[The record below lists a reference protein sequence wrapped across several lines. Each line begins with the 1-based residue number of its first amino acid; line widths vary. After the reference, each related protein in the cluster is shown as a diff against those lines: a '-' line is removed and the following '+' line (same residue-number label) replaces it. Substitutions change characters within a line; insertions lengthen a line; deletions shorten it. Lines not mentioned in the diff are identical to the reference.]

1 MEEMDWVTQVISEL
15 RGLRSEV
22 NLPPAAKVQL
32 LVKDASPEARTR
44 LQRHRELIERLA
56 RIQSIDDLEDD
67 MPKGAAQI
75 VLEDVTLA
83 LPLAD
88 VIDVA
93 QERARLEREKN
104 KAESEI
110 AKLDKKLGNQQ
121 FLAKAPEDVIAE
133 QRSRRAETAA
143 LHDKLAQAL
152 ERLAQL

>member
-1 MEEMDWVTQVISEL
+1 MET
-15 RGLRSEV
+15 
-22 NLPPAAKVQL
+22 
-32 LVKDASPEARTR
+32 
-44 LQRHRELIERLA
+44 
-56 RIQSIDDLEDD
+56 LEGDV
-67 MPKGAAQI
+67 PKGAAQI
-75 VLEDVTLA
+75 LLEDVTLA

-93 QERARLEREKN
+93 EERARLEREKG
-104 KAESEI
+104 KAESEL

-121 FLAKAPEDVIAE
+121 FLSKAPPEVIAE